1 MIPLTIVLAALAVIY
16 VVGCFLVELE
26 FFGWATLVLIA
37 TVIGVQ
43 SLHVF
48 DILSYVAAN
57 ALTSALY
64 AVGYVAV
71 GVVWSFV
78 KWFSFLM
85 KYRDKFRELKQK
97 FLNLNKF
104 PLNSTS
110 PDDRD
115 IPYAIRAAF
124 EKYLNI
130 HLPANVNVGQS
141 NQQNE
146 QYVTAVEKG
155 KLWIAFLDECKTPN
169 NQTIPATLTDAFEV
183 FLREQHSYGEYAA
196 LRYGK
201 KPVATENKAK
211 ITAWMAFWPCSAL
224 STLLNDPIR
233 RLFKFLFKLFQN
245 LFQRMS
251 DWVFSED
258 PELK

>member
-1 MIPLTIVLAALAVIY
+1 MIPLTIVLIALAVIY
-16 VVGCFLVELE
+16 VGACFLVELE
-26 FFGWATLVLIA
+26 FFGWATVVLIA
-37 TVIGVQ
+37 TVVGVQ

-48 DILSYVAAN
+48 DILAYVAAN

-64 AVGYVAV
+64 AVGYVAI

-115 IPYAIRAAF
+115 VPYAIRGAF

-130 HLPANVNVGQS
+130 HLTADRNISANDLNI
-141 NQQNE
+141 
-146 QYVTAVEKG
+146 AKG
-155 KLWIAFLDECKTPN
+155 KLWIEFLDDSKTPN
-169 NQTIPATLTDAFEV
+169 NQTIPTTLKDAFEV
-183 FLREQHSYGEYAA
+183 YLREQHSYGDYAA
-196 LRYGK
+196 LRDGK
-201 KPVATENKAK
+201 KPVATDNKAK
-211 ITAWMAFWPCSAL
+211 ITAWMAFWPCSVI

-233 RLFKFLFKLFQN
+233 RLFRYLFN
-245 LFQRMS
+245 LLKSLYQKMA
-251 DWVFSED
+251 DAVFSDD

>member
-1 MIPLTIVLAALAVIY
+1 MIPLTIVLIALAVIY
-16 VVGCFLVELE
+16 IGACFLVELE
-26 FFGWATLVLIA
+26 FFGWATLILIA

-48 DILSYVAAN
+48 DILAYVAAN

-64 AVGYVAV
+64 AVGYVAI

-115 IPYAIRAAF
+115 VPYAIRNAF

-130 HLPANVNVGQS
+130 HLTADRDISANDLNV
-141 NQQNE
+141 
-146 QYVTAVEKG
+146 AKG
-155 KLWIAFLDECKTPN
+155 KLWIAFLDESKTSN
-169 NQTIPATLTDAFEV
+169 NQTIPTTLKDSFEV
-183 FLREQHSYGEYAA
+183 YLREQHSYGDYAA
-196 LRYGK
+196 LRDGK
-201 KPVATENKAK
+201 KPVATDNKAK
-211 ITAWMAFWPCSAL
+211 ITAWMAFWPCSVI

-233 RLFKFLFKLFQN
+233 RLFRYLFN
-245 LFQRMS
+245 LLKSLYQKMA
-251 DWVFSED
+251 DAVFSDD